1 MIPSER
7 LTKLT
12 DMAQKRWHAFK
23 DVRVEVAN
31 GRSRVTYLSNF
42 PVTWLD
48 GRSEDHWQRCTLL
61 EIPDDVELHALE
73 AAILVLEGKDQAL
86 SLTRAKDVWGDAF
99 ETAKKLFC
107 RPNGLAYL
115 EFEARWNKRA
125 LDLSVTN
132 EQAAI
137 EIQQILGEMKKIVSW

>member
-1 MIPSER
+1 MIPAER

-23 DVRVEVAN
+23 EVRVEVAN
-31 GRSRVTYLSNF
+31 GRSRVTYLSDF
-42 PVTWLD
+42 PLQTLD
-48 GRSEDHWQRCTLL
+48 GPIEEYPRCTLL